1 VAQYPVLGSRS
12 QTQGA
17 AGITLGPDGR
27 VYFAGR
33 SSNSIGY
40 IVPRGDH
47 GSYPIPSARAL
58 PSTITVGPDGNLW
71 FTEDSANKIAC
82 LAPQRH

>member
-1 VAQYPVLGSRS
+1 VPGPNS
-12 QTQGA
+12 QNQDT

-27 VYFAGR
+27 VYFTGR
-33 SSNSIGY
+33 TSNAIGY
-40 IVPRGDH
+40 IVPPGDY
-47 GSYPIPSARAL
+47 GSVPIPSPRAL

-82 LAPQRH
+82 LAPQPH